1 MVKTSAPP
9 RSNGSVEVHRR
20 LELGSR
26 WISPDPVDRLVEFAG
41 RDGLSYPL
49 ASDEGRQVMAAYG
62 AHGEKN
68 LYGRTVTA
76 VIRSSVVLAPDGTIA
91 HKFVGPLT
99 EAAVRDTLMPLV
111 ERLSSG
117 VSASPPK

>member
-1 MVKTSAPP
+1 MVSRSDRRP
-9 RSNGSVEVHRR
+9 RALVTGLTGFTGRYVAA
-20 LELGSR
+20 ELAQAGYDVVG
-26 WISPDPVDRLVEFAG
+26 ISPDPVDRLVEFAG

-76 VIRSSVVLAPDGTIA
+76 VIRSSVVLAPDGTVA
-91 HKFVGPLT
+91 YP
-99 EAAVRDTLMPLV
+99 AADGRDW
-111 ERLSSG
+111 
-117 VSASPPK
+117 K